1 MAEHINAIAYP
12 RQFIQSYCSAR
23 TRVQSAKA
31 LGQIARSP
39 CRKRM
44 SSLYGEN
51 GGVRVMFKAALAAA
65 ENAVPIFIMG
75 QGTAAV
81 PRTFRRKATC
91 QQQMHSMRY
100 I

>member
-1 MAEHINAIAYP
+1 MPEHFDAIAYP
-12 RQFIQSYCSAR
+12 RHFIQGYSSAR
-23 TRVQSAKA
+23 TRVQTAKA

-51 GGVRVMFKAALAAA
+51 GGVRVVFKAALAAA
-65 ENAVPIFIMG
+65 EKAVPTFIMG

-91 QQQMHSMRY
+91 QQHSMRY
-100 I
+100 M